1 MNIAKDNNESLF
13 WLPYFSADD
22 LMNQPEN
29 THLHVFEVFK
39 SSFFSED
46 WLEGSMNE
54 TGRKLQN
61 QEKLNELEKQYVD
74 FI

>member
-1 MNIAKDNNESLF
+1 MNRQKYNF
-13 WLPYFSADD
+13 
-22 LMNQPEN
+22 EN
-29 THLHVFEVFK
+29 THLFEGFK

>member
-1 MNIAKDNNESLF
+1 MNRQKYNF
-13 WLPYFSADD
+13 
-22 LMNQPEN
+22 EN